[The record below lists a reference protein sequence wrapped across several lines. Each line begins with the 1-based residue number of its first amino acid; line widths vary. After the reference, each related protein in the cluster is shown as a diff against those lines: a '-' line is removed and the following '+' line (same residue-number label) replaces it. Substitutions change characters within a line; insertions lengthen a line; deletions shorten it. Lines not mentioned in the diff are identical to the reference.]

1 MQRKIAPIYDL
12 INANSIAILSI
23 IIGIAWALFQ
33 LIYDRSV
40 WLDEAML
47 ANNII
52 NRNFLA
58 LILPLDNNQLAPI
71 GYLLLLKATGLIF
84 NYHSIALRAVS
95 VIAYIGCLYYSFIL
109 FRFLIKNQ
117 IAFLLSIC
125 LLVFNPILL
134 YYATEIKPYIFDVL
148 ATLIIIYYTIIT
160 TDNTKKITTLFFAFF
175 IFFFLSHITIFLLPG
190 SFLYLFFNSKI
201 KTKQLFVFTLFLALL
216 LVFSGYYFSLL
227 HHHPS
232 STHLQNYW
240 ESQNVFFDLKK
251 PYLFYEKIKQIYSNL
266 FLQFCSIDCSFVFF
280 CIVFF
285 SGVFVIVRQKK
296 FSFLLLLLSPI
307 FIHLLLS
314 VLHLY
319 PLESRLSLY
328 SIPIA
333 NILIG
338 VFFST
343 FLEKI
348 NIKSPQFFSLVSAVV
363 LFTYIFIFFKK
374 TDFPFQREEIKPLL
388 EILHKK
394 TLPTETIFIY
404 YASKP
409 AFDFYKTT
417 NSDKIAN
424 IQDFGMTTYTS
435 LPPFETEL
443 QTMPVGKH
451 WLLLSHE
458 YHGEIAH
465 TIDYIQTHF
474 HLLKIYHTKGAWLLY
489 FEKL

>member
-1 MQRKIAPIYDL
+1 MQRKIASIYNL
-12 INANSIAILSI
+12 LNAYSIAILSI
-23 IIGIAWALFQ
+23 IIGVALALFQ

-52 NRNFLA
+52 NRSFYK
-58 LILPLDNNQLAPI
+58 LILPLENHQLSPI

-125 LLVFNPILL
+125 LFVFNPLLL

-148 ATLIIIYYTIIT
+148 ATSVIIYYTIIAT
-160 TDNTKKITTLFFAFF
+160 ENTKKITTLFFAFF
-175 IFFFLSHITIFLLPG
+175 LFFFFSHITIFLLPG
-190 SFLYLFFNSKI
+190 SFFYLFFKSKFKANQFFLFI
-201 KTKQLFVFTLFLALL
+201 LFVTLS
-216 LVFSGYYFSLL
+216 LVFSGYYFSFL

-240 ESQNVFFDLKK
+240 ESQNVFFELKK
-251 PYLFYEKIKQIYSNL
+251 PYLFYEKTKQICFNL
-266 FLQFCSIDCSFVFF
+266 FLQLCNVDCSFRLF
-280 CIVFF
+280 CIIFF
-285 SGVFVIVRQKK
+285 SSVFMIVRQKK

-319 PLESRLSLY
+319 PIESRLSLY
-328 SIPIA
+328 FIPIA
-333 NILIG
+333 IIIIG
-338 VFFST
+338 FFFST
-343 FLEKI
+343 FLQKI
-348 NIKSPQFFSLVSAVV
+348 NLKSPQFFSLVSTIV

-388 EILHKK
+388 EIIHKK
-394 TLPTETIFIY
+394 PQPSETIFIY

-409 AFDFYKTT
+409 ALDFYVAK
-417 NSDKIAN
+417 NSEKIEN
-424 IQDFGMTTYTS
+424 IQNFGKTTYTS
-435 LPPFETEL
+435 LSQFENEL
-443 QTMPVGKH
+443 NAMPVGKN
-451 WLLLSHE
+451 WLLLTHE
-458 YHGEIAH
+458 YHGEIAYS
-465 TIDYIQTHF
+465 INYIQTHF
-474 HLLKIYHTKGAWLLY
+474 QLLKIYQTKGAWLLY

>member
-1 MQRKIAPIYDL
+1 MQRKIASIYNL
-12 INANSIAILSI
+12 LNAYSIAILSI
-23 IIGIAWALFQ
+23 IIGVALALFQ

-52 NRNFLA
+52 NRSFYK
-58 LILPLDNNQLAPI
+58 LILPLENHQLSPI
-71 GYLLLLKATGLIF
+71 GYLFLLKVTGFCF

-95 VIAYIGCLYYSFIL
+95 FIAYIGCLYYSFIL
-109 FRFLIKNQ
+109 FRLLIKNQ

-125 LLVFNPILL
+125 LLVFNPLLL

-160 TDNTKKITTLFFAFF
+160 TDNTKKTTTLFFTFL
-175 IFFFLSHITIFLLPG
+175 IFFFFSHITIFLLLG
-190 SFLYLFFNSKI
+190 SFLYLFFNSKF
-201 KTKQLFVFTLFLALL
+201 KTKQLFVFILFLALS
-216 LVFSGYYFSLL
+216 LVFSCYYCSFL

-240 ESQNVFFDLKK
+240 ESQHVFFDLKK
-251 PYLFYEKIKQIYSNL
+251 TYLFYEKLKQICSNL
-266 FLQFCSIDCSFVFF
+266 LLQTCNVDCLFIFF
-280 CIVFF
+280 CIAFF
-285 SGVFVIVRQKK
+285 SGAFVIIRQKK

-328 SIPIA
+328 YIPI
-333 NILIG
+333 ILIVMG
-338 VFFST
+338 IFFTT
-343 FLEKI
+343 FLQKI
-348 NIKSPQFFSLVSAVV
+348 NLKSPQFFSLVSTIV

-417 NSDKIAN
+417 NSGKIAN
-424 IQDFGMTTYTS
+424 IQDFGKTTYTS
-435 LPPFETEL
+435 LPPFEKEL
-443 QTMPVGKH
+443 QAMPTGKH

-465 TIDYIQTHF
+465 SIKYIQTHYQ
-474 HLLKIYHTKGAWLLY
+474 LLKMYHTKGAWLLY